1 MLATQFP
8 DPAPIYSTG
17 ARPLVPDRLPPVPAG
32 LPNLSVPANVTR
44 MGTKFTFALTLSIT
58 QAVFSLLMYFTGF
71 QTEKLATG
79 QYIQWLGFIIV
90 FVVLWMGIKA
100 VREER
105 EHKAI
110 SYGQAVGAGVVISLL
125 SGVMTSIYTFIHF
138 KFINT
143 SFVEYQMEILRGRWA
158 EAGLNDTQM
167 EQAEN
172 MTRMMMGPGMT
183 SVMTFIFML
192 ITGLILSLII
202 AAFVKRA
209 APANAEPAL

>member
-1 MLATQFP
+1 
-8 DPAPIYSTG
+8 
-17 ARPLVPDRLPPVPAG
+17 
-32 LPNLSVPANVTR
+32 
-44 MGTKFTFALTLSIT
+44 MGTKFTFALALTIT

-79 QYIQWLGFIIV
+79 QYIQWLGFVIM
-90 FVVLWMGIKA
+90 FVVLWLGIKA

-105 EHKAI
+105 EHGAI

-125 SGVMTSIYTFIHF
+125 SGLMTSVYTFIHF

-143 SFVEYQMEILRGRWA
+143 SFVDYQMEILRGRWA
-158 EAGLNDTQM
+158 EAGLTDPQM

-172 MTRMMMGPGMT
+172 MTRMMMGPAM
-183 SVMTFIFML
+183 SAVMTCVGML
-192 ITGLILSLII
+192 IVGLILSLII

-209 APANAEPAL
+209 APLNAEPAP